1 MEEGNEKMLST
12 FIQYITAT
20 PTTLLAGASGKG
32 SSMVLFAKATAI
44 ILKKST
50 IVDIKYGNEALV
62 PAILDNS
69 HSLNHFRT

>member
-44 ILKKST
+44 ISKNQRL
-50 IVDIKYGNEALV
+50 
-62 PAILDNS
+62 
-69 HSLNHFRT
+69 